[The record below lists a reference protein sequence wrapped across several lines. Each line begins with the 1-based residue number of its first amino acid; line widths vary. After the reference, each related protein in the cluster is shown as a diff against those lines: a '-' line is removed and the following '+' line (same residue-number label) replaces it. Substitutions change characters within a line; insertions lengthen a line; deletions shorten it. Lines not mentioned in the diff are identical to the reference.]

1 MIDYAGFCQIQH
13 LHAQQGLSAAQI
25 AATLSLDP
33 RTVAYWLTQ
42 ERFRPRK
49 ARQRALGC
57 AVVSADVSWANSGL
71 FGVVPAN
78 AGTDTP
84 RRQ

>member
-13 LHAQQGLSAAQI
+13 LHEQQGLSAAQI

-42 ERFRPRK
+42 ECFRPRK
-49 ARQRALGC
+49 ARQRASKLDG
-57 AVVSADVSWANSGL
+57 SSPSL
-71 FGVVPAN
+71 RPAAESDRKRLR
-78 AGTDTP
+78 AGY
-84 RRQ
+84 